1 MGISERVHGRSPP
14 QLNAIYGYD
23 PGLEIWRP
31 IDGDR
36 WLLEAKGTFY
46 LPCANGRQLNL
57 FVYFG
62 TGGTGTTAAGWTRGG
77 DIPTCSGES
86 YVAATEV
93 YQPGATA
100 GDLAYDG
107 AGETIIGPSLAT
119 IWLRLE
125 RDGGM
130 LTWSRSFDG
139 LAWDELFAK
148 DHGTA
153 LDGLDQRVTIVGHS
167 WFVPAASY
175 VDWDYINVVPTV
187 ISVSL
192 DIKPGSF
199 PNSINPRSN
208 GVIPVAILTTSTFDA
223 TSVAPSTL
231 RFGAS
236 GTEAAAV
243 HAALEDADGDS
254 DLDMILHFR
263 TQDTGILCG
272 ATSASLAGQTLD
284 GQPIEGSDSI
294 KTAGCK

>member
-1 MGISERVHGRSPP
+1 MSHQWGFLNGYAAAPPP
-14 QLNAIYGYD
+14 QLNSSYGYD

-119 IWLRLE
+119 IWHL
-125 RDGGM
+125 
-130 LTWSRSFDG
+130 SREG
-139 LAWDELFAK
+139 RW
-148 DHGTA
+148 
-153 LDGLDQRVTIVGHS
+153 
-167 WFVPAASY
+167 
-175 VDWDYINVVPTV
+175 
-187 ISVSL
+187 
-192 DIKPGSF
+192 
-199 PNSINPRSN
+199 
-208 GVIPVAILTTSTFDA
+208 
-223 TSVAPSTL
+223 
-231 RFGAS
+231 
-236 GTEAAAV
+236 
-243 HAALEDADGDS
+243 DADLVAELRRLGV
-254 DLDMILHFR
+254 
-263 TQDTGILCG
+263 G
-272 ATSASLAGQTLD
+272 
-284 GQPIEGSDSI
+284 
-294 KTAGCK
+294 